1 MRILLVNKFARV
13 TGGADRHCLDLA
25 TALRAAGH
33 EVALLSTSPWDVTAP
48 AGAFVPAH
56 VTLATRHEVG
66 LLTAGRVARRALWNR
81 TAAAAAQ
88 HALDAFAPDV
98 VHAHKLYPQLS
109 VAPVAMAAGRRVPV
123 VQTLHDFEFALSG
136 VPRLQRRAD
145 RLLDRVLHVVRRQ
158 IHRRAVRAWL
168 APSRHLAA
176 LYAQHGIRA
185 EVCPLPT
192 QPPTGDDPPWSG
204 RSGAVFVGRLASEK
218 GALDMVELARRAPQL
233 HVTVVGEGPQAP
245 AMRERARELPNLEL
259 VGAVGRD
266 EVWERVRAARVA
278 VIPSHWAEPASL
290 VALEAMAV
298 GTPVVARAAGGLG
311 EEIADSGGG
320 VLVAPDARDLA
331 GVCLALA
338 ADEARWA
345 ALSRA
350 GRAHVR
356 AEHSPQR
363 YVRRLEDVYASV

>member
-25 TALRAAGH
+25 KALRAAGH
-33 EVALLSTSPWDVTAP
+33 EVALLSTSPWDAAAP
-48 AGAFVPAH
+48 AGAFVPASM
-56 VTLATRHEVG
+56 TLATRHEFG
-66 LLTAGRVARRALWNR
+66 LLAAGRVARRSFWNR

-109 VAPVAMAAGRRVPV
+109 VAPVVIAARRGMPV
-123 VQTLHDFEFALSG
+123 VQTLHDFEFVLPG
-136 VPRLQRRAD
+136 VPPLQRRAD
-145 RLLDRVLHVVRRQ
+145 RLLDRALYVVRRQ

-168 APSRHLAA
+168 APSRDLAA
-176 LYAQHGIRA
+176 LYAQRGIRA

-192 QPPTGDDPPWSG
+192 QPPPGDDPPWSV

-233 HVTVVGEGPQAP
+233 HVTVVGDGPLAG

-259 VGAVGRD
+259 AGAVSRD
-266 EVWERVRAARVA
+266 EVWERARAARVV

-298 GTPVVARAAGGLG
+298 GTPVVGRAAGGLG
-311 EEIADSGGG
+311 EEIAHSGGG
-320 VLVAPDARDLA
+320 VLVGPDASEL
-331 GVCLALA
+331 VKTCLALA
-338 ADEARWA
+338 GDEGRWDG
-345 ALSRA
+345 LSRA

-363 YVRRLEDVYASV
+363 YVQRLEAVYAAV